1 MQNVEIK
8 LITSEQRIE
17 KSIPSDVVIQ
27 ELITMVEENL
37 LPTEEYEILLEWNFI
52 LNKFYI
58 VNSEAVEEFFEEY

>member
-37 LPTEEYEILLEWNFI
+37 LPTEEYEILLEWNII